1 VNLPALISAR
11 SRTDTPVTY
20 DPVFEQLLKS
30 RIVFLGSEVNDEVAN
45 KLSMQLLMLAAED
58 DAADITMYINSP
70 GGSVTAGMAIYDT
83 MNHIK
88 PDVSTVGLGFVA
100 SMGQFLLTSGT
111 RGKRYVLPS
120 TRVLMHQPSAGIGGT
135 ATDIAIQ
142 ANIFGQMKRQIAEI
156 TAERTGQALEK
167 VIRDG
172 DRDRWFT
179 APEAVEYGFVDR
191 VITTL

>member
-1 VNLPALISAR
+1 VDLSALISAR
-11 SRTDTPVTY
+11 SNGNGQLVY

-30 RIVFLGSEVNDEVAN
+30 RIVFLGSEVNDEIAN

-58 DAADITMYINSP
+58 DADITLYINSP
-70 GGSVTAGMAIYDT
+70 GGSVTAGMALYDT

-88 PDVSTVGLGFVA
+88 PDVKTVGLGLVA
-100 SMGQFLLTSGT
+100 SMGQFLLTAGA

-142 ANIFGQMKRQIAEI
+142 ANIFVQMKRQIAEI
-156 TAERTGQALEK
+156 TAERTGQPLDRI
-167 VIRDG
+167 IRDG
-172 DRDRWFT
+172 DRDKWFT
-179 APEAVEYGFVDR
+179 AKEALEYGFVDHM
-191 VITTL
+191 VTTI